1 MALGERVSSSA
12 RDGVAPAA
20 RAGMAPATHVYGDVR
35 RVQLAE
41 LQRAR
46 IVRAMVD
53 VSCELG
59 AASVT
64 VTHVVERS
72 GVSRRTFY
80 EMFEDREACFLAAFE
95 HALARAR
102 ECVVPAY
109 RTVGV
114 WRERVRAGLGAL
126 LAFFDEQPRL
136 GRVLVVDSM
145 SGGPRVLARR
155 AEVVA
160 GLVAVIDE
168 GLRESKSP
176 GVVAPLTGEGLVG
189 GALAI
194 IHARLLAVQ
203 DHAVRERDGGL
214 VQDHAARA
222 HASGGL
228 VELVNP
234 LMSAIVMPYLGSAAA
249 RRELDRPVSLPDVS
263 RCEPVSLA
271 DPFKE
276 AGMRLTYRTVRVLFA
291 VAEHGGGSNRVVGDA
306 AGVGDQGQI
315 SKLLGRLARAGLIE
329 NSDLHPGLG
338 APNSW
343 VLSVTGRRVL
353 STLRSEAGER
363 VGLVGS
369 NTSGGVL

>member
-1 MALGERVSSSA
+1 MALGERAAGFA
-12 RDGVAPAA
+12 RDGVASASHA
-20 RAGMAPATHVYGDVR
+20 RVAPATHAYDDAR
-35 RVQLAE
+35 RLQLSE

-59 AASVT
+59 AANVT

-95 HALARAR
+95 HALARAT

-109 RTVGV
+109 RKMGV
-114 WRERVRAGLGAL
+114 WRERVRAGLVAL

-145 SGGPRVLARR
+145 SGGPRVQARR

-160 GLVAVIDE
+160 GLVSVIDA
-168 GLRESKSP
+168 GLGESKSP
-176 GVVAPLTGEGLVG
+176 GVIAPLTGEGLVG

-194 IHARLLAVQ
+194 IHTRLLAT
-203 DHAVRERDGGL
+203 
-214 VQDHAARA
+214 QDHAASA
-222 HASGGL
+222 SASASAQASGGL

-249 RRELDRPVSLPDVS
+249 RRELDRPVILPDVS
-263 RCEPVSLA
+263 RCELVSFV

-343 VLSVTGRRVL
+343 VLSATGRRVL
-353 STLRSEAGER
+353 STLRSEAGES

-369 NTSGGVL
+369 NTSGGVV